1 MSLGVSMRGLQLIKK
16 YQWDLAT
23 TFALAAVAAL
33 LGVFAHGLLKPYS
46 AQIAMAAPLIF
57 TIAVLSLLTVV
68 CTSPRSKW
76 GRGLIRL
83 FVDLAVMGLLV
94 PMAFLKIE
102 TLVAPIA
109 WYRGANVDQVV
120 AWIASDQDQARLM
133 AWSRLVTMPRADK
146 EAVARSLAPLLVGT
160 DAGARH
166 SAELTLTVPLRQ
178 FSLTALTV
186 LTADLKDYLVA
197 RAETKAAPSQA
208 RLAGEFAADFVGKNV
223 GSIHKALDRDKRAL
237 LPAGGLEALFL
248 ALATEPTIG
257 PIYLRELAL
266 HGDATEKPLAE
277 SVIQMAAIRVSH

>member
-1 MSLGVSMRGLQLIKK
+1 MRGLQLIKK

-23 TFALAAVAAL
+23 FATFASVAAL

-76 GRGLIRL
+76 GRRLMRL

-109 WYRGANVDQVV
+109 WYRGAKVDQVV
-120 AWIASDQDQARLM
+120 AWIASDQDQARLL

-146 EAVARSLAPLLVGT
+146 EAVARSLAPLLVGA

-166 SAELTLTVPLRQ
+166 SAELTLNVPLRQ

-197 RAETKAAPSQA
+197 RAETKAAPKEA
-208 RLAGEFAADFVGKNV
+208 RLAGEFAAEFVGKNV

>member
-16 YQWDLAT
+16 YQWDLA
-23 TFALAAVAAL
+23 FAFAFAAVAAL
-33 LGVFAHGLLKPYS
+33 LGVFAHGLLKPFS

-76 GRGLIRL
+76 GKRLMRL

-94 PMAFLKIE
+94 PRAFLKIE
-102 TLVAPIA
+102 TLVAPLA
-109 WYRGANVDQVV
+109 WYRGATVDQVV

-146 EAVARSLAPLLVGT
+146 EAVARSLAPLLVGA
-160 DAGARH
+160 DESARR
-166 SAELTLTVPLRQ
+166 SAELTLNVPLRQ

-186 LTADLKDYLVA
+186 LTADLKDYLLA
-197 RAETKAAPSQA
+197 RAETRAAPSEA
-208 RLAGEFAADFVGKNV
+208 RLAGEFAAEFVGKNV

>member
-23 TFALAAVAAL
+23 LAALAAVAAL

-76 GRGLIRL
+76 GKRL
-83 FVDLAVMGLLV
+83 MRLLVDLAVMGLLV

-109 WYRGANVDQVV
+109 WYRGAKVDQVV

-166 SAELTLTVPLRQ
+166 SAELTLNVPLRQ

-197 RAETKAAPSQA
+197 RAETKAAPSEA

-237 LPAGGLEALFL
+237 LPVGGLEALFL

-266 HGDATEKPLAE
+266 HGDATEQPLAE